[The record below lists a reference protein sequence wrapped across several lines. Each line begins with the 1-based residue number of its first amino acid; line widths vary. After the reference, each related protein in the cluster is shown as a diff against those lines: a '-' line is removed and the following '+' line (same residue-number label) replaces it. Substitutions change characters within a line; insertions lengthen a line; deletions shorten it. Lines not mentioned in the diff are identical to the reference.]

1 MKKLHEGDTAPDFT
15 LLDQDGTAHSLND
28 EKGKWVLLYFYP
40 KDNTPGCTK
49 QACALRDEFPAFEK
63 LNCTVFGISVDSVIS
78 HKKFAEKFSLP
89 FTLLSDTEKNIVE
102 AYGVWQKKKLA
113 GREYLGIVRT
123 SFLINPNGK
132 IAKIYERVNPE
143 THAIEVL
150 QDVPA

>member
-1 MKKLHEGDTAPDFT
+1 MKKLHEGDIAPDFT
-15 LLDQDGTAHSLND
+15 LLDQNGITHSLNA

-89 FTLLSDTEKNIVE
+89 FTLLADTGKNVVE

-123 SFLINPNGK
+123 SFLINPNRK

-143 THAIEVL
+143 THATEVL
-150 QDVPA
+150 QDLPA

>member
-1 MKKLHEGDTAPDFT
+1 MKKLHEGDIAPDFT
-15 LLDQDGTAHSLND
+15 LLDQDGTTHSRNA
-28 EKGKWVLLYFYP
+28 EKGKWILLYFYP

-89 FTLLSDTEKNIVE
+89 FTLLADTEKNMVE

-132 IAKIYERVNPE
+132 IAKIYENVNPE

-150 QDVPA
+150 QDLPA

>member
-15 LLDQDGTAHSLND
+15 LLDQDGITHSLNT

-89 FTLLSDTEKNIVE
+89 FTLLADTEKSMVE
-102 AYGVWQKKKLA
+102 AYGVWKKKKRA

-123 SFLINPNGK
+123 SFLINPSGK
-132 IAKIYERVNPE
+132 IAKIYENVNPE
-143 THAIEVL
+143 THATEIL
-150 QDVPA
+150 RDLPA